1 MNPLRKLTTKGRAL
15 KLNLDQKI
23 YGSFA
28 EIGGG
33 QEVAALFF
41 KVGSASGTIAKTISA
56 YDMTFSDAIYG
67 STSKYVCEER
77 LLQMLDKEFGL
88 LQKRLTEA
96 ARNTCFFAFANTIET
111 INYEKTNQGHGWIGI
126 RFQLSPLA
134 PPNDCILHVRLKDS
148 NANWQ
153 QEALGYIGVNL
164 IFACFHL
171 ENPEELLNSIVDNL
185 EKGRVEVDMFRISGP
200 DFKHVDNR
208 LMSLL
213 LVKNGMSRLAMFDRN
228 GYVLQPSE
236 SLHKK
241 NVLILRGR
249 FRPVTHVN
257 VDMMLSG
264 YRQFCKEPDVD
275 KENIMTL
282 AELNLRD
289 FKKKGHKIDLTEYL
303 YTVDLLN
310 SLGQNVIISSYGE
323 YYRLV
328 KYLSQFTRSKKI
340 GIILGI
346 YNLHNVFDESYYE
359 DLIGGIL
366 EAFGILFGRNVKLYV
381 YPSLKRKPPH
391 ELYRLTEFEIS
402 EKLKPLLNYLSVNAK
417 IASMLDAKV
426 DNLNIISDNVLEM
439 IRANKP
445 GWEEF
450 VPNKVA
456 ETIKMHGMFD
466 YPGEPLKSKRKFSRD
481 MSPKAS

>member
-1 MNPLRKLTTKGRAL
+1 MMNLLRKLTTKGRAL
-15 KLNLDQKI
+15 RLNLDRKI

-56 YDMTFSDAIYG
+56 YDMSFSDAIYG
-67 STSKYVCEER
+67 STSRYVCEER

-88 LQKRLTEA
+88 LQKRLTEEA
-96 ARNTCFFAFANTIET
+96 KDTRFFAFANTIET
-111 INYEKTNQGHGWIGI
+111 INYSKTNQGHGWIGV
-126 RFQLSPLA
+126 RFQLSPMA
-134 PPNDCILHVRLKDS
+134 PPNDCIIHIRLKDT

-171 ENPEELLNSIVDNL
+171 EDPEELLISIVDNL
-185 EKGRVEVDMFRISGP
+185 DKGRVEVDMFRISGP

-228 GYVLQPSE
+228 GHVMQPSE
-236 SLHKK
+236 SLYKK

-264 YRQFCKEPDVD
+264 YRQFCKEPEVD
-275 KENIMTL
+275 KDNIMTL

-289 FKKKGHKIDLTEYL
+289 LKKKGDKIDLTEYL
-303 YTVDLLN
+303 HTVDLLN

-328 KYLSQFTRSKKI
+328 RYLSQFTRNCKI

-346 YNLHNVFDESYYE
+346 YNLHNIFDESYYE

-381 YPSLKRKPPH
+381 YPSLNRKAPQD
-391 ELYRLTEFEIS
+391 LYRIS
-402 EKLKPLLNYLSVNAK
+402 DFKISDKLISLLNYLTTNSK
-417 IASMLDAKV
+417 IAGLPDANV
-426 DNLNIISDNVLEM
+426 DNLKIISDKVLEM
-439 IRANKP
+439 IRTNKP

-450 VPNKVA
+450 VPNKVS
-456 ETIKMHGMFD
+456 ETIKMYGMFD
-466 YPGEPLKSKRKFSRD
+466 YPGDPLPNKRKFSRV
-481 MSPKAS
+481 KKTEA